1 MNEVIDMPNTSIHLP
16 DEISARLK
24 KYSNK
29 IGKAQSTNKIIVN
42 ALEEYLDKH
51 EGIYEWSD
59 RFLSWSGEE
68 EADGLELDRSVWRE
82 IEL

>member
-1 MNEVIDMPNTSIHLP
+1 MANTSIHLP

-24 KYSNK
+24 KYSDK

-42 ALEEYLDKH
+42 AIEEYLDRY
-51 EGIYEWSD
+51 EGKYEWSD
-59 RFLSWSGEE
+59 RFLSWSGGEE
-68 EADGLELDRSVWRE
+68 EADALELDRSVWRE